1 MSMVLAFITDSPS
14 AARVASAT
22 LLMGRALGMR
32 ARFVHYGAEGSAGTA
47 RVRAV
52 IDSAD
57 ASVGRR
63 DVADDEGASPVLDV
77 RAVEPRTDRA
87 IHACIAELKP
97 TLVVIG
103 AVQRERTLRDVFG
116 STARRVAQRSPC
128 SVLLVSTRGREPG
141 AWSRL
146 LMGVEDGPHGRSLG
160 GWMLHLAR
168 ACGERS
174 TLCLAHERKELARG
188 GEEALNPPGVVR
200 LDVGLDSGQLYGMA
214 AERHQLADFAES
226 LETQGVRIEAVTLP
240 GRPGQE
246 IARYAEDTR
255 ADVLGLVA
263 PARPLGLLSRLLSH
277 PVLLVLEHLPCAV
290 LLYRPAASTESGVAS

>member
-22 LLMGRALGMR
+22 LLMGRALGLG
-32 ARFVHYGAEGSAGTA
+32 ARFVHYGSAGSASTE

-52 IDSAD
+52 IDD
-57 ASVGRR
+57 ARSVQ
-63 DVADDEGASPVLDV
+63 DEGAPAPVLDV

-87 IHACIAELKP
+87 IRACIAELKP

-128 SVLLVSTRGREPG
+128 SVLLVSTRGREPRV
-141 AWSRL
+141 WSRL
-146 LMGVEDGPHGRSLG
+146 LMGVEDGPHARALG
-160 GWMLHLAR
+160 GWMLSLAR

-200 LDVGLDSGQLYGMA
+200 LDAGLDSGQLYGMA
-214 AERHQLADFAES
+214 AERHQLADFAET
-226 LETQGVRIEAVTLP
+226 LETHGVRIEAVTLP

-255 ADVLGLVA
+255 SDVLGLVA
-263 PARPLGLLSRLLSH
+263 PARPLGVLSRLLSH

-290 LLYRPAASTESGVAS
+290 LLYRPPVSVSGEGGGVS